1 MGATNAVSVAEFLQ
15 AARAQLNASNGLN
28 IPFVGTTA
36 PHRKPRVVLGSGPN
50 GGDAVHLGFV
60 CGGGGAK
67 GDFQLGAINTVYN
80 LFALDSGVGTPPPI
94 DMITGISV
102 GSLAAAALASSPFG
116 TGRTTL
122 NNVWSGI
129 TGPSSIYVD
138 GPQLASLRT
147 LINQVALDAAILGP
161 VIAAGATGFV
171 GAVSWPLAVPIFD
184 PTVLT
189 LFSGAIGTLIGA
201 AGPATAA
208 LTSVGAAIAS
218 VTASGLLSTSQTLN
232 SVFSSVPS
240 NVQMLINSVAVPI
253 TSELGAFAG
262 LANGIVSNINSV
274 ASALGGAGLLAI
286 LGDPFVLAALAT
298 AITTLIGGVGVFAAA
313 VTTVSAGGLAA
324 AMALASTLVASL
336 ASLLT
341 LLIPISTMIGS
352 LVALAGGA
360 VATLAAIDLS
370 PITALITAIP
380 TVIDVVKVI
389 QGLTALLNNSA
400 TSVGL
405 FSFAPLF
412 ALLSSNVTAADVMNI
427 NSGPTALHIGF
438 TSLESTRY
446 RFADQSW
453 TLANMLTAI
462 QASVSQPVFFPA
474 VAMNLMPSG
483 TGTYVVNSASPQ
495 ESYVDGGV
503 RSVVALSPAIRAMKN
518 PTSGRKFH
526 LNIVFVFACANL
538 MEVSTLKAKPTP
550 GPVAGFLNTLLR
562 TLGIFE
568 LTQYADAMLEADT
581 GIREAV
587 DESNGR
593 NFAAEFDYI
602 AQHAKVI
609 WSTGTPPAHFPSL
622 HDLTGRP
629 QDRGKAMP
637 GDTIIILIEPNRRF
651 DEYHSPFDFNGTNIS
666 AVPGVSAGATIIS
679 ESKNYGAAMAQFV
692 LTGGTKPT
700 WSLESAFEGG
710 ILKQF
715 DPLAAAL

>member
-1 MGATNAVSVAEFLQ
+1 MGASNAIAVAEFLE
-15 AARAQLNASNGLN
+15 AARAQLKASNGLD
-28 IPFVGTTA
+28 IAFTGTTA
-36 PHRKPRVVLGSGPN
+36 PHRRPRVVLGSGPN

-80 LFALDSGVGTPPPI
+80 LFQLDSGVGSPPPI
-94 DMITGISV
+94 DIITGISV

-129 TGPSSIYVD
+129 TGTSSIYVD

-147 LINQVALDAAILGP
+147 LIRQLAIDAAILGP

-171 GAVSWPLAVPIFD
+171 GAVGWPLAVPLLD
-184 PTVLT
+184 PTLLT
-189 LFSGAIGTLIGA
+189 LFSGAIGTMIGLT
-201 AGPATAA
+201 GPATAA
-208 LTSVGAAIAS
+208 LTAVGVAIS
-218 VTASGLLSTSQTLN
+218 SITGSGLLMTATTLS
-232 SVFSSVPS
+232 SVFGSVPS
-240 NVQMLINSVAVPI
+240 TVSTLINTMAMPI
-253 TSELGAFAG
+253 TTDLAAFSG
-262 LANGIVSNINSV
+262 LANGIVSNINAV
-274 ASALGGAGLLAI
+274 AAALGTGGVLAL
-286 LGDPFVLAALAT
+286 LGDPFALAAFTT
-298 AITTLIGGVGVFAAA
+298 AITALTGAVGAFAAA
-313 VTTVSAGGLAA
+313 VTTVSAAGLAA
-324 AMALASTLVASL
+324 AMTLASTLVASL
-336 ASLLT
+336 ANLLT
-341 LLIPISTMIGS
+341 LLVSISTMIGS
-352 LVALAGGA
+352 LVALAGSA
-360 VATLAAIDLS
+360 VATLAALDLS
-370 PITALITAIP
+370 PITALIAAIP
-380 TVIDVVKVI
+380 TVIDVVNVI
-389 QGLTALLNNSA
+389 QGMSALLNNPS
-400 TSVGL
+400 TTVGL

-412 ALLSSNVTAADVMNI
+412 TLLASNLTAADVMNI
-427 NSGPTALHIGF
+427 NGGPTALHIGF

-453 TLANMLTAI
+453 TQANLLTVI
-462 QASVSQPVFFPA
+462 HASVSQPVFFPA
-474 VAMNLMPSG
+474 VPMNLMPSG
-483 TGTYVVNSASPQ
+483 AGTYVVDSTSPQ

-526 LNIVFVFACANL
+526 LNIVIVFACSNL
-538 MEVSTLKAKPTP
+538 MEVSSLKALPMP
-550 GPVAGFLNTLLR
+550 GPVKGLLNTLLR

-587 DESNGR
+587 AESTGK
-593 NFAAEFDYI
+593 NFSREFDYL
-602 AQHAKVI
+602 AQRAKVI
-609 WSTGTPPAHFPSL
+609 WSTGAPPPHFPSL

-651 DEYHSPFDFNGTNIS
+651 DEYHSPFDFNATDVTSVMAGT
-666 AVPGVSAGATIIS
+666 TIIE
-679 ESKNYGAAMAQFV
+679 ESKKYGAAMAQFV

-710 ILKQF
+710 TLTIF
-715 DPLAAAL
+715 DPLAAAV